1 MHPSVK
7 INLKEKQL
15 RNSMNT
21 RFKSVLRSIHLT
33 VFLVAENL
41 KIHKILHYVLKF
53 RLLCLNNNLFL
64 LEEGVGTWRSLY
76 EPLSETPGLT
86 IKTPSLSA
94 HSSWFYWPSLFTPW
108 GSPEDPQISSLTL
121 VLSTTPVCTPHC
133 QLDISP
139 SALPPSLCLP
149 HHSKK
154 NFHPPG
160 SLSQSHRSYSS
171 FLSFLHSIH

>member
-1 MHPSVK
+1 MHPFVK

-41 KIHKILHYVLKF
+41 KIHKILHYVLKL

-64 LEEGVGTWRSLY
+64 WGEGVGTWRSLY
-76 EPLSETPGLT
+76 EPLSETPGLI

-94 HSSWFYWPSLFTPW
+94 HSSWFYWPSLL
-108 GSPEDPQISSLTL
+108 PEDHLKTLRSL
-121 VLSTTPVCTPHC
+121 LSPWSYQ
-133 QLDISP
+133 QLQFVHP
-139 SALPPSLCLP
+139 TANLTFHLQPFLPPSVFP
-149 HHSKK
+149 ITVKK
-154 NFHPPG
+154 TSVHLG
-160 SLSQSHRSYSS
+160 A
-171 FLSFLHSIH
+171 